1 MSCRFSKEALPLEA
15 TPVENMFILEYMP
28 GANAIQLQVYL
39 YGLMLCRY
47 PAFSGIPVSE
57 ALGLSEDEVKEAFVY
72 WQREGLVRIL
82 SASPLDVEYIAPGE
96 RRAEPTLV
104 PGKHH
109 ELIQAVQQLFAPRSL
124 RPAELRRVYDW
135 VDVFGME
142 DEAVLELISHCIK
155 AKDGAVSMNYLDTV
169 ALAWADAG
177 IVTKEQARARANAH
191 EELTGGA
198 ASVLK
203 RWNKSRRPTKDEL
216 ALYEKWTVDWGFS
229 QEAVLS
235 ACPAITRAERPS
247 FKYLDG
253 VLERLKSKGITDEG
267 AILKTFEA
275 EESSASFSRELFEA
289 MGMSRA
295 SRPAEREQLFGYLDY
310 GFEPASLIAAASF
323 AASGERPLA
332 FFKRLVSELKEQG
345 IYSLDAVAG
354 YLSAKDKKTAR
365 PTHKLNAA
373 DYPQKQYSQK
383 ELAHIYV
390 NLDEEAE

>member
-1 MSCRFSKEALPLEA
+1 
-15 TPVENMFILEYMP
+15 
-28 GANAIQLQVYL
+28 
-39 YGLMLCRY
+39 
-47 PAFSGIPVSE
+47 
-57 ALGLSEDEVKEAFVY
+57 
-72 WQREGLVRIL
+72 
-82 SASPLDVEYIAPGE
+82 
-96 RRAEPTLV
+96 
-104 PGKHH
+104 
-109 ELIQAVQQLFAPRSL
+109 
-124 RPAELRRVYDW
+124 
-135 VDVFGME
+135 
-142 DEAVLELISHCIK
+142 
-155 AKDGAVSMNYLDTV
+155 
-169 ALAWADAG
+169 
-177 IVTKEQARARANAH
+177 
-191 EELTGGA
+191 
-198 ASVLK
+198 
-203 RWNKSRRPTKDEL
+203 
-216 ALYEKWTVDWGFS
+216 
-229 QEAVLS
+229 
-235 ACPAITRAERPS
+235 
-247 FKYLDG
+247 

-289 MGMSRA
+289 MGLARA

-365 PTHKLNAA
+365 STHKLNAA